1 MTDTDPA
8 PCGCCVGATR
18 ETPAPIINRPGLS
31 RIAYRA
37 GTHASFKASLL
48 SALSDPAYPALAPL
62 TTRDDSDFTIALLD
76 AFAVAA
82 DILTFYQE
90 RLANEAYLRSAVQQ
104 RSVFE
109 LARLVGYQPSPGVAA
124 SASLAF
130 TLNDAPGSPDPVT
143 IDAGTRVQSVP
154 APGQQPAVFETSA
167 PLVARIAQNALPA
180 ITTNPVAWTGVTTTI
195 WLAGTATGLKPGD
208 AIVFVDIDRIGMG
221 GAGKPNSQLWEFRVV
236 TAVTPDATANRTLV
250 VWDEPLF
257 DTFRNGAKLVQL
269 YAMRKR
275 ASLFGVNAPD
285 PHLLPSP
292 PNIKVEIPNRGVNDW
307 NFVHVPEQI
316 DLDTVYPD
324 IAPGAPGADFATAP
338 ERFSWLVLSRGHQPR
353 PFRRLYR
360 ITAAADRAPLLY
372 TLSSK
377 ATQLSLDTDDRLAG
391 FVAATRETTAFI
403 QSEPLA
409 IVEQPITAA
418 QIDGHAI
425 APGMLTPVRGSAE
438 KVLSGGTL
446 AVGQAAA
453 VIGKRVRLQLGN
465 DPNATLVGPDGRTPI
480 AAAQG
485 DVFLVDAYPP
495 RSVGSGVFAWSVL
508 TAKGV
513 PATLTATAVTLLP
526 ANDKADAEVSE
537 VAIITGV
544 TPAAARTALTFKS
557 ALARIYDRRTVRIN
571 ANVVEA
577 THGET
582 VKEILGGADS
592 SVANQTFALKQSPL
606 TYISVS
612 QGQGAQSTLQVWVND
627 LRWHEVPALLDA
639 GPRDRVFVT
648 RRKDDGNVMVQFGDG
663 QRGARP
669 PTGQT
674 NVRVV
679 YRKGLGISGAVSAGQ
694 LSQAIDRPAGLKAVI
709 NPAAASG
716 GADPDTPDAAR
727 RSAPLHVRT
736 LERVV
741 SLQDYEDFSLAFAGI
756 ARALATWTWFGRTRG
771 VVVTV
776 AGSGG
781 AVLDPNG
788 DTIGNLGKA
797 LRSSGNPYVPV
808 SVLPHR
814 SVFFEVAG
822 LVRVDLQNYDPDQV
836 MSAVQKALLA
846 GFGFDARLLGQS
858 VTQSEIVAAIQAV
871 PGVVAVRLTL
881 LTREDSST
889 ILPDFLTAAAPE
901 AGERTAVAGA
911 ELLLIDPLLLNQ
923 LEQWQ

>member
-18 ETPAPIINRPGLS
+18 ETPAPITNRPGLS

-37 GTHASFKASLL
+37 GSHASFKASLL

-62 TTRDDSDFTIALLD
+62 TARNDSDFTIALLD
-76 AFAVAA
+76 AFAVSA

-90 RLANEAYLRSAVQQ
+90 RLANEAYLRTALQQ

-130 TLNDAPGSPDPVT
+130 TLNDARGSPDPVT

-154 APGQQPAVFETSA
+154 APGQQPAVFETSS
-167 PLVARIAQNALPA
+167 PLTARIANNALPA
-180 ITTNPVAWTGVTTTI
+180 ITSNPVAWSGVTTSL

-208 AIVFVDIDRIGMG
+208 AILFVDIDRLRT
-221 GAGKPNSQLWEFRVV
+221 GANSQLWDFRIV
-236 TAVTPDATANRTLV
+236 TAVTADAAGGRTLI

-257 DTFRNGAKLVQL
+257 DTFRSGATLVQL

-292 PNIKVEIPNRGVNDW
+292 PNINVEIPHRGANDW

-324 IAPGAPGADFATAP
+324 IAPGAEGADFATAP
-338 ERFSWLVLSRGHQPR
+338 ERFSWLVLSRGRQPH

-360 ITAAADRAPLLY
+360 VKAAADRAPLLY

-377 ATQLSLDTDDRLAG
+377 ATQLILDIDDRLAG
-391 FVAATRETTAFI
+391 FVAATRETTAFV

-409 IVEQPITAA
+409 IVEQPIITA

-425 APGMLTPVRGSAE
+425 VPGMLTPAYGTGE
-438 KVLSGGTL
+438 TVLGGGTV
-446 AVGQAAA
+446 AVGQTVA
-453 VIGKRVRLQLGN
+453 VTGKRVRLQLGS
-465 DPNATLVGPDGRTPI
+465 DPDAALFGPDARTPL

-508 TAKGV
+508 TTKGV
-513 PATLTATAVTLLP
+513 SATLTAAAVILLP
-526 ANDKADAEVSE
+526 ADDKADAEVSE

-557 ALARIYDRRTVRIN
+557 ALARIYDRRTVNIN
-571 ANVVEA
+571 ANVVDA

-592 SVANQTFALKQSPL
+592 SAANQTFALKQSPL
-606 TYISVS
+606 TYTSVP
-612 QGQGAQSTLQVWVND
+612 QGQGTQSTLQVWVND
-627 LRWHEVPALLDA
+627 LRWHEAPTLLDA

-648 RRKDDGNVMVQFGDG
+648 RRKDDGNVIVQFGDG

-674 NVRVV
+674 NVRAV
-679 YRKGLGISGAVSAGQ
+679 YRKGLGISGDVSAGQ

-709 NPAAASG
+709 NPAAATG
-716 GADPDTPDAAR
+716 GADPDTPDGAR
-727 RSAPLHVRT
+727 RSAPLHVKT

-776 AGSGG
+776 AGPGG
-781 AVLDPNG
+781 AVLDPDG

-871 PGVVAVRLTL
+871 PGVVAVRLTR